1 MCDLKT
7 ERGAFLLPLTSP
19 SSTLLR
25 FLLRSLSFKA
35 GSGTSSVEG
44 TVVSQYPIRPSQD
57 AVRTWVPAA
66 LAEIE
71 ETGAVCRWRE
81 ARAFDSFVLAM
92 GFSVIWV
99 RRAVRSCEALAMMS
113 CCESSSKGEEET
125 RQSEVMGAGCAGML
139 AVRFLER
146 SNARRWPSYEAVRKY
161 LKKRIRWLCK
171 YDFESRK
178 SER

>member
-1 MCDLKT
+1 M
-7 ERGAFLLPLTSP
+7 
-19 SSTLLR
+19 
-25 FLLRSLSFKA
+25 
-35 GSGTSSVEG
+35 
-44 TVVSQYPIRPSQD
+44 
-57 AVRTWVPAA
+57 PAT

-81 ARAFDSFVLAM
+81 ARAFDSFVLTM
-92 GFSVIWV
+92 GFSVTCV

-113 CCESSSKGEEET
+113 CCESSSKGKEET

-171 YDFESRK
+171 YDFESRE